1 MRSKADLIMGWA
13 LFSKPGALDTTHAFP
28 AHRAWSHSRTA
39 TKQTQ
44 PTIASSGPACPGP
57 VLPQPSVS
65 RRPFAGTCSEA
76 AAAVSSPLPSPRHLN
91 LFFPHRSLLPSPFYT
106 ASSVR
111 GKAFPLSASATR
123 PSWISE
129 PRSGRSGLFSC
140 L

>member
-44 PTIASSGPACPGP
+44 PTIASSGPARSSP
-57 VLPQPSVS
+57 
-65 RRPFAGTCSEA
+65 
-76 AAAVSSPLPSPRHLN
+76 AVSQSPPLCGNVLGSSSSRLLPSPRHLN

-129 PRSGRSGLFSC
+129 SRSGRSGLFSC

>member
-44 PTIASSGPACPGP
+44 PTIASSGPARSGP
-57 VLPQPSVS
+57 PP
-65 RRPFAGTCSEA
+65 
-76 AAAVSSPLPSPRHLN
+76 AVSQSPPLCGNVLGSSSSSRLLPSPRHLN

-111 GKAFPLSASATR
+111 GKAFPLSASASATR

-129 PRSGRSGLFSC
+129 SRSRRSGLFSC